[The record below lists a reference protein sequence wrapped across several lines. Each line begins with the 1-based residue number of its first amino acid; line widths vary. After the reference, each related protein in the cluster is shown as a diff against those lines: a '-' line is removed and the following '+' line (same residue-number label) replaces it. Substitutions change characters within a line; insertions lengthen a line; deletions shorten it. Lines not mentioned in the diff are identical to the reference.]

1 MIKINKKVL
10 TNLTV
15 WVAALGYFVDMFD
28 ITLFGVVRVSS
39 LKAIGITT
47 DSEILSN
54 GIFLYNMQM
63 IGMMVGG
70 LIWGL
75 LADKKGRLSVLFG
88 SILLY
93 SLGNISNAFVT
104 SVEAYAFCRFITGLG
119 LAGELGAAIA
129 IVVESLPQDDRGW
142 GTTMVATL
150 GLLGSLTAALV
161 GQKMP
166 WNYAYILGGVMGL
179 GLLATRFQ
187 MRESGMFHK
196 AKGKTSGILKS
207 LFAKEKF
214 FKYIACIFVGV
225 PIYFMTGILFTFA
238 PEIAKAIGVV
248 GDISAGNALLYG
260 SMGLTIGDLLSG
272 LLSQILKSRKKALAL
287 FITSALILCLVY
299 ILLGSHLEPQ
309 GLYWL
314 CFGIGTCAGY
324 WAVLIT
330 TSAEQF
336 GTNIRGTVSTTVP
349 NFVRGA
355 AVFITLGFAFLKS
368 YYSAPTAALILAVIC
383 FTLSFGSLYFL
394 KETFYADLDYVEKT

>member
-1 MIKINKKVL
+1 MIKLNKKVL

-63 IGMMVGG
+63 VGMMIGG

-129 IVVESLPQDDRGW
+129 IVVESLPQEDRGW

-150 GLLGSLTAALV
+150 GLMGSLTAALV

-166 WNYAYILGGVMGL
+166 WNYAYILGGIMGL
-179 GLLATRFQ
+179 GLLATRFK
-187 MRESGMFHK
+187 MRESGMFEK
-196 AKGKTSGILKS
+196 AKANTTGILKS
-207 LFAKEKF
+207 LLTKEKF

-238 PEIAKAIGVV
+238 PEIAKSIGVI

-272 LLSQILKSRKKALAL
+272 LLSQILKSRKKALL
-287 FITSALILCLVY
+287 IFIVSALVLSLVY
-299 ILLGSHLEPQ
+299 ILLGSHLEAQ

-355 AVFITLGFAFLKS
+355 AVFITLGFAFFKS
-368 YYSAPTAALILAVIC
+368 YYSAPTAALILAGIC
-383 FTLSFGSLYFL
+383 FTLSLGSLYFL
-394 KETFYADLDYVEKT
+394 KETFYADLDYVEKG